1 MVFVRYLL
9 DDLVD
14 GERFLCKDGNLGFL
28 GLNNAQ
34 L

>member
-1 MVFVRYLL
+1 MAFVSDLL
-9 DDLVD
+9 GELVD